1 MRDWQREFI
10 EFALE
15 CGVLRFGEFR
25 LKSGRL
31 SPYFFNAGLFDT
43 GERLRRLGS
52 YYARALV
59 ESGLACDVL
68 YGPAYKGI
76 PLVTATAIALAAE
89 HGRDLPWVFN
99 RKEVKR
105 HGEGGRLVG
114 APLRGRVVIVDD
126 VVSAGTSVNES
137 VEIIRAAG
145 GEPVG
150 VLVALDRRERGT
162 GSGLSAMEEIE
173 RRHGLRA
180 LAIVSLDEIVRYLER
195 DPARAADL
203 ERVRAYQAEYGPAG
217 GAG

>member
-99 RKEVKR
+99 RKEAKR
-105 HGEGGRLVG
+105 YGEGGRLVG

-145 GEPVG
+145 AEPVG

-195 DPARAADL
+195 DPARATDL
-203 ERVRAYQAEYGPAG
+203 ERVRAYQAEYGPAA

>member
-1 MRDWQREFI
+1 MKDWQREFI
-10 EFALE
+10 AFALE
-15 CGVLRFGEFR
+15 TGVLRFGEFR

-43 GERLRRLGS
+43 GERLRRLGG

-59 ESGLACDVL
+59 ESGLDFDML

-76 PLVTATAIALAAE
+76 PLVAATAVALAAG
-89 HGRDLPWVFN
+89 HGRDVPWAFN
-99 RKEVKR
+99 RKEVKD

-114 APLRGRVVIVDD
+114 APLAGRVVIVDD

-137 VEIIRAAG
+137 VAIIREAG
-145 GEPVG
+145 AEPVG
-150 VLVALDRRERGT
+150 VVVALDRRERGT
-162 GSGLSAMEEIE
+162 EGALPAMREIE

-180 LAIVSLDEIVRYLER
+180 LAIVSLEELIRFLER

-203 ERVRAYQAEYGPAG
+203 ERVRAYLAEYGA
-217 GAG
+217 

>member
-1 MRDWQREFI
+1 M
-10 EFALE
+10 
-15 CGVLRFGEFR
+15 
-25 LKSGRL
+25 
-31 SPYFFNAGLFDT
+31 
-43 GERLRRLGS
+43 
-52 YYARALV
+52 
-59 ESGLACDVL
+59 
-68 YGPAYKGI
+68 
-76 PLVTATAIALAAE
+76 
-89 HGRDLPWVFN
+89 
-99 RKEVKR
+99 
-105 HGEGGRLVG
+105 G

-145 GEPVG
+145 AEPVG

-203 ERVRAYQAEYGPAG
+203 ERVRAYQAEYGPAA

>member
-43 GERLRRLGS
+43 GERLRRLGG

-114 APLRGRVVIVDD
+114 APLRGRVLIVDD

-145 GEPVG
+145 AEPVG

-162 GSGLSAMEEIE
+162 ESGLSAMEEIE

-195 DPARAADL
+195 DPERAADL
-203 ERVRAYQAEYGPAG
+203 ERLRAYQAEYGPVA

>member
-99 RKEVKR
+99 RKEAKR
-105 HGEGGRLVG
+105 YGEGGQLVG

-145 GEPVG
+145 AEPVG

-195 DPARAADL
+195 DPARATDL
-203 ERVRAYQAEYGPAG
+203 ERVRAYQAEYGPAA